1 MHVRTLLDFLLSTS
15 AIHDFVAW
23 DYTPMA
29 LEFSGH
35 LRPALTIYD
44 CMDELS
50 AFAGA
55 PAGIREKE
63 RALLARADLVL
74 TGGRSLYEAKRAL
87 HGNVMECPSS
97 VDVSH
102 FALAR
107 QPLPEPADQGG
118 IPKPRVGFFG
128 VLDDG

>member
-1 MHVRTLLDFLLSTS
+1 MHIRTLLDFFLSTNG
-15 AIHDFVAW
+15 IHDFVAR

-35 LRPALTIYD
+35 LRPAATIYD

-63 RALLARADLVL
+63 RELLARADLVL

-87 HGNVMECPSS
+87 HGNVHG
-97 VDVSH
+97 VS
-102 FALAR
+102 
-107 QPLPEPADQGG
+107 Q
-118 IPKPRVGFFG
+118 
-128 VLDDG
+128 